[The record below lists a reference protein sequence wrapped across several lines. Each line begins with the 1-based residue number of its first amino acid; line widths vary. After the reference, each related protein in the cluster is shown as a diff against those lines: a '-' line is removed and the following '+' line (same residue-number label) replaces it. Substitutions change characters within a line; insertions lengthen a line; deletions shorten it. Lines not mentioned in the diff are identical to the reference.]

1 MNFPFHNDMISPSS
15 AETKDRLKNAS
26 SFGDFLKRNLE
37 NMLEPDL
44 SKYLMELLAQKGLK
58 RAQVVEDS
66 GTEIITLTPEELSVF
81 AERTASVGEMI
92 KEVVSPSVYD
102 AYMASC
108 EAYQASH

>member
-58 RAQVVEDS
+58 RA
-66 GTEIITLTPEELSVF
+66 
-81 AERTASVGEMI
+81 
-92 KEVVSPSVYD
+92 
-102 AYMASC
+102 
-108 EAYQASH
+108 

>member
-58 RAQVVEDS
+58 RAQAVS
-66 GTEIITLTPEELSVF
+66 YTHLPRYSQTPVN
-81 AERTASVGEMI
+81 TT
-92 KEVVSPSVYD
+92 
-102 AYMASC
+102 
-108 EAYQASH
+108 